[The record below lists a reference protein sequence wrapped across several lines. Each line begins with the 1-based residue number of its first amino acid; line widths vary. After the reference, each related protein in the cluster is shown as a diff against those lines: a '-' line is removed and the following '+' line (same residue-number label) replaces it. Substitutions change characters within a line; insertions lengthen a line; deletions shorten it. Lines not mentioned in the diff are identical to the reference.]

1 MLGAQN
7 GKLKPKQ
14 TGKHN
19 PFPALGPA
27 PGFHNRF
34 KHGMGGAPCR
44 CECQRSQ
51 NMNTAVAQIDSP
63 LPTAP
68 ASPLLAS
75 FARLSNTR
83 KLMLG
88 LGTLAMVGVLAT
100 AFYMANTPDYRVLYA
115 NLSDKDG
122 GAVVAQLS
130 QLNIPY
136 KHTEGGSAILVPAD
150 KVHDTRLKLASQGLP
165 RGSTTGFE
173 LLDTTRLGMTQFQ
186 ERLTFQRGLEGE
198 LVRSITALSS
208 VADARVHLALPNQ
221 NGFFREQ
228 QKPSASVLLTL
239 HAGRSLDRA
248 QIAGIVHLVASSV
261 PEMNPK
267 AVSVVDQNGTLLS
280 QPAEGE
286 SAGLDSQQLE
296 YTHRLE
302 QMYTQRILD
311 LLEPIIGRE
320 NVRAQVTADM
330 DYSLTEQTSEQHRP
344 NQNGEPSTV
353 RSQQLIETGS
363 AVNRPTPGVPGAVSN
378 TAPGPTTAPINAT
391 QPAPVGVTSN
401 GTVAGTD
408 PNMRR
413 EQVTNYEV
421 DKTVVVKRNA
431 TGTVRRLNAAVVL
444 NHRVG
449 TDKRGQ
455 PTSSALPAEEMA
467 KITALVR
474 EAIGYSQ
481 ERGDSVNVLNAAF
494 TKPSS
499 ESADIAW
506 WKEPETQDLAR
517 GLAKPLGVLLLGLIL
532 FLGMVR
538 PTLKMMK
545 TSPDKSA
552 PLTAQPQQL
561 SAVVNDEQQRPAL
574 QLPVDNTPTDDMLRL
589 EDAKRLAKDNP
600 AAVANIIKGWVNGE
614 TGTAES

>member
-1 MLGAQN
+1 
-7 GKLKPKQ
+7 
-14 TGKHN
+14 
-19 PFPALGPA
+19 
-27 PGFHNRF
+27 
-34 KHGMGGAPCR
+34 
-44 CECQRSQ
+44 
-51 NMNTAVAQIDSP
+51 MNTAVAQIDTP
-63 LPTAP
+63 MPANP

-88 LGTLAMVGVLAT
+88 LGSLAMVGVVAM
-100 AFYMANTPDYRVLYA
+100 AFYLSNQPDYRVLYA

-122 GAVVAQLS
+122 GAVLAQLS
-130 QLNIPY
+130 QMNIPY
-136 KHTEGGSAILVPAD
+136 KHADGGGAILIPAD

-165 RGSTTGFE
+165 RGSTVGFE
-173 LLDTTRLGMTQFQ
+173 LLDTNRLGMTQFQ

-239 HAGRSLDRA
+239 HSGRTLDRS

-261 PEMNPK
+261 PELNPK
-267 AVSVVDQNGTLLS
+267 AVSVLDQSGTLLS
-280 QPAEGE
+280 QTPDGEG
-286 SAGLDSQQLE
+286 SGLDSQQLE
-296 YTHRLE
+296 YTRTLE

-344 NQNGEPSTV
+344 NQNGEPSSV

-363 AVNRPTPGVPGAVSN
+363 AVGKPISGVPGAVSN
-378 TAPGPTTAPINAT
+378 AAPGPTTAPINAT
-391 QPAPVGVTSN
+391 QAAPVGVTAN
-401 GTVAGTD
+401 GASAGSD

-413 EQVTNYEV
+413 EQVINYEV

-431 TGTVRRLNAAVVL
+431 TGTVRRLTAAVVL
-444 NHRVG
+444 NHRNG

-455 PTSSALPAEEMA
+455 ATSTALPAEEMA

-474 EAIGYSQ
+474 EAIGFSQ
-481 ERGDSVNVLNAAF
+481 DRGDSVNVLNAAF
-494 TKPSS
+494 TKPATDTS
-499 ESADIAW
+499 EVAW
-506 WKEPETQDLAR
+506 WKEPETQDLLH

-545 TSPDKSA
+545 APPEKITSKSKPDK
-552 PLTAQPQQL
+552 PQL
-561 SAVVNDEQQRPAL
+561 SAVVDDEQLRPAL
-574 QLPVDNTPTDDMLRL
+574 PQPVQNVPTDEMLRL
-589 EDAKRLAKDNP
+589 EDAKRLAIDNP

-614 TGTAES
+614 AGAAES